1 MTFFTGKYESKLD
14 TKGRLVL
21 PSKFKGQLPEDG
33 GNELI
38 IQQGFEPC
46 LYIYPLLEFKK
57 VLSKVSGLSEF
68 NEENRQLQLNF
79 FSSISTVELDDN
91 GRFLLQKNMLSYAQ
105 LQKDVILI
113 GMGNKI
119 LIWDPIVYE
128 KHLIKDQKEYSK
140 LAEKHL
146 DKQ

>member
-14 TKGRLVL
+14 AKGRLVL
-21 PSKFKGQLPEDG
+21 PSKFKAQLPEDE

-38 IQQGFEPC
+38 IQQGFEPH
-46 LYIYPLLEFKK
+46 LIIYPMLEFKK

-79 FSSISTVELDDN
+79 FSSIATVELDVN
-91 GRFLLQKNMLSYAQ
+91 GRFLLQKNMLTYAQ
-105 LQKDVILI
+105 LQKEVILI

-119 LIWDPIVYE
+119 VLWDPAVYE
-128 KHLIKDQKEYSK
+128 KHLIRDQREYSK

-146 DKQ
+146 DK

>member
-33 GNELI
+33 GSELI

-46 LYIYPLLEFKK
+46 LYIYPMLEFKK
-57 VLSKVSGLSEF
+57 VLSKVSGLSDF

-79 FSSISTVELDDN
+79 FSSISTVELDVN

-119 LIWDPIVYE
+119 LVWDPMVYE

>member
-14 TKGRLVL
+14 AKGRLVL
-21 PSKFKGQLPEDG
+21 PSKFKAQLPDDE

-38 IQQGFEPC
+38 IQQGFEPH
-46 LYIYPLLEFKK
+46 LIIYPMLEFKK
-57 VLSKVSGLSEF
+57 VLAKVSGLSEF

-79 FSSISTVELDDN
+79 FSSIATVELDVN
-91 GRFLLQKNMLSYAQ
+91 GRFLLQKNMLTYAQ
-105 LQKDVILI
+105 LNKDVILI

-119 LIWDPIVYE
+119 VVWDPVVYD
-128 KHLIKDQKEYSK
+128 KHLIRDQREYSK

-146 DKQ
+146 DK

>member
-1 MTFFTGKYESKLD
+1 MSFFAGKYESKLD

-21 PSKFKGQLPEDG
+21 PSKFKGLLPEDG

-46 LYIYPLLEFKK
+46 LLIYPMLEFKK

-79 FSSISTVELDDN
+79 FSSISNVELDVN
-91 GRFLLQKNMLSYAQ
+91 GRFLIQKSMLAYAHLQKEA
-105 LQKDVILI
+105 IFI

-119 LIWDPIVYE
+119 VIWDPETYQN
-128 KHLIKDQKEYSK
+128 HLIKDQREYSK